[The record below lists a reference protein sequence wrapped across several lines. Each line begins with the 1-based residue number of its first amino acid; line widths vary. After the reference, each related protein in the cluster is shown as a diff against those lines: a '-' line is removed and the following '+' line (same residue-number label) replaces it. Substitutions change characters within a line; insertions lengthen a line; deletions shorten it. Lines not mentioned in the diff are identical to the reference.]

1 MPKLNEAK
9 NAYQKKR
16 DEIENRAKL
25 LPAEIAKAK
34 SLAPKPGVPQT
45 PQQQQAYQ
53 QAMTMVKAK
62 VDKIADDYMTLGK
75 DLLYIAYRLER
86 ILMYHQMHHLA
97 VTARTEHTH
106 LTREKLEQDTRQY
119 FELEKGAYENA
130 LWDKVVNL
138 QIP

>member
-1 MPKLNEAK
+1 
-9 NAYQKKR
+9 
-16 DEIENRAKL
+16 
-25 LPAEIAKAK
+25 
-34 SLAPKPGVPQT
+34 
-45 PQQQQAYQ
+45 
-53 QAMTMVKAK
+53 MTMVKAK